1 MFCFPNRSQG
11 NLTLCRFIN
20 YAPYAREKDEIWK
33 KQFSGVSSHDL
44 FWETTYK
51 LKRCN
56 TANVRLKLRNFQ
68 NEKWAGKNRL
78 KQFLRVELAW
88 IYWFSSVNDKEREN
102 LVTWY
107 KFTFAVN
114 AMINLSNVENWL
126 WQQWSSCIYNIRI
139 CPQALNLTEYKT
151 VDGKSGFYY
160 FSFIQYLNNFS
171 TPSLS

>member
-1 MFCFPNRSQG
+1 M
-11 NLTLCRFIN
+11 
-20 YAPYAREKDEIWK
+20 
-33 KQFSGVSSHDL
+33 
-44 FWETTYK
+44 
-51 LKRCN
+51 
-56 TANVRLKLRNFQ
+56 ANVRFKLRNFQ

-78 KQFLRVELAW
+78 KQLLWVELAW
-88 IYWFSSVNDKEREN
+88 VYRFSSVNDKERRN
-102 LVTWY
+102 LVTRY

-139 CPQALNLTEYKT
+139 YPKALNLTDYKT

-171 TPSLS
+171 TLLSFPSIFPEISKNSMLFFFCWLLQEWMHSTYFPHKCYQNSQRIKEEGGGRAINS